1 MKRKWRVRVLSVL
14 MALMMVAPLMEAV
27 ADTISTNGAFV
38 PTYRSMDLSNPTG
51 DSTKFGPRSVGSPV
65 NGWYAIQINDET
77 VYVRAESV
85 VDVDATPTPT
95 PTPTQPATPT
105 PAPGAP
111 TPTPTP
117 EIIPGEKDPNYT
129 GTILKYTIP
138 AGGLSLYNEVGGT
151 VQLSAKAGTVIN
163 LSTVYDENGLEVN
176 GWYSCYYNGKT
187 YYVPESILTYATGD
201 NQTNTNTRSVVI
213 EAKLAD
219 NSKDPEGAK
228 LYSDAA
234 LTKETGNRLANDKR
248 VNAQYQ
254 NAKAFSYVIGS
265 NKYYFRRID
274 IKTGSESSSTVSSNT
289 DTNLMTQMQVAAGK
303 YLYRSKDESSY
314 DYYILP
320 QTVTLYG
327 VKVDS
332 NWYKVSYS
340 SEIFYL
346 KVSDITGAPMQVAV
360 NDTVTGDTY
369 YITIGSAGAELFSKP
384 ENTNNAKAGI
394 TLSPGQRVLASPY
407 NGFFFSYVM
416 YDGSTPK
423 TYYILVGAVAD
434 STNTNANSSYK
445 ILLTAGTG
453 LYDRMTAT
461 EPALM
466 LQNTDYYVVSSV
478 NDSWYAIVYNN
489 VTYYV
494 KKAAISSTKKV
505 TIPAGKHLEAY
516 IPGDPANVK
525 YIPAEPNT
533 PYDVVIY
540 VTQLSDPVWYETT
553 YKGTVYHTKLV
564 STTDGTDK
572 ADLDPVSIDDA
583 TPIATVKDGAQRLIV
598 IGLTAAPL
606 FKDSGCTTLAN
617 ITLRAGEKLW
627 ATKYTDSIYIV
638 NSNGVNYYLP
648 VRYIATVSGGDD
660 ASAVQPTPEESVS
673 DVVKGETNSGFTQT
687 VISYTI
693 PNGGSVWLYNSPI
706 YDARSS
712 ISLNSGTVKLNQYDA
727 NGSWYTTW
735 YGGSQYYVPASSL
748 QVESTEQTGTFSIV
762 LTKPVDLYTSPATQT
777 AAGSTHLLVEA
788 NNSHNQLLAGARV
801 NVRIYSYLNTT
812 ELKTAGY
819 PSPYTQKVVKIYA
832 TEYNGR
838 TYYFQGFY
846 GYDKDNNIED
856 SSVDAKSAMQAL
868 VASNADASLI
878 TKITVNDG
886 ATATL
891 YVSASTSS
899 GKITIPAKEIIY
911 GVSYNASWYKVIY
924 NDATWYLQKSANVS
938 TQQITVA
945 NEATSTTYTVVIG
958 EKGASLYT
966 KPSTNTSRYK
976 DSSNV
981 IHEIGTDNLS
991 GESDLAAGAT
1001 VSASVYNSAWYSYTL
1016 NGKTLYFQNNVVA
1029 NANTNVSIT
1038 SYRIALGNVPNIP
1051 LYSTISNTSTKTTL
1065 SLTGSGDDL
1074 TPNYYTL
1081 RTVNKEWSSTVY
1093 GGKTYYVKNAEI
1105 PPAVKEAST
1114 PIATTSVGNSYT
1126 ITLGK
1131 GATVYSASSLSGQ
1144 TLGTLS
1150 AGYKTTGTKMLG
1162 ANNKMVFKITFGGT
1176 TGYIDAD
1183 LVTGVASGDE
1193 VKEAEEAGKGSGS
1206 GGGSSVA
1213 VGTSLMKKLNAGTL
1227 LYSSRSTTS
1236 TPMALPSLLELY
1248 VTKID
1253 ADWYSVDYDGIRYIP
1268 ATVVESGGS
1277 GSSGGNNVSVGDT
1290 VTYTFTATTSVFKT
1304 PDVSVAPVKT
1314 VQAGQSLTLKKISDS
1329 WYEFQ
1334 DNGVPL
1340 YIKASDVTI
1349 TSTTPPAGGT
1359 TDGTGI
1365 ITKKIMISPAS
1376 GTVNLRKSASTSGSS
1391 TILARIPKGTIV
1403 DNMGYTVDSNN
1414 QVWYQTAWGGKTGY
1428 VIGTYV
1434 SPVGTADS
1442 GTGTSDPTGNIGAS
1456 MTVNVGTVNVRSG
1469 PGTKHSV
1476 IGKLTKNQVVS
1487 PLDAVTGTDGMTWY
1501 KFQYTSSTVAYI
1513 RSDYLSGG
1521 NVTNELTGN
1530 VAIKAGETNLRSGPG
1545 ETFGVR
1551 AKLSRDTI
1559 VTITGTG
1566 RDSQNNLWYRVTLGN
1581 VDGYV
1586 LADLVRQLTAK
1597 EQSDLSASVISQY
1610 TELRSG
1616 SKGPEVLA
1624 LQQQL
1629 INTGYM
1635 AAGSA
1640 DGSYGP
1646 VTTQAVMAFQRAKG
1660 LSVTGVATP
1669 AVQAALFNTTN
1680 ITPGSTASL
1689 DWFSS
1694 GFSLIKSYPNVSIYD
1709 INTGVTW
1716 SAKYVNGSNHADV
1729 IPASKAD
1736 AQKLV
1741 AASITG
1747 SYVRR
1752 PVVVTINGSKF
1763 AGSMYAVGH
1772 GSTNYC
1778 SYFSG
1783 VMCIHFTG
1791 SKTHGSNNVDSDHQ
1805 KAINDALN
1813 WANSN

>member
-27 ADTISTNGAFV
+27 ADTISTNGAMV
-38 PTYRSMDLSNPTG
+38 PTFWTMDFNDPTG
-51 DSTKFGPRSVGSPV
+51 ASTRFGPRDVSPPV
-65 NGWYAIQINDET
+65 NGWYQVSTAQGE
-77 VYVRAESV
+77 VYIRADSV
-85 VDVDATPTPT
+85 VDVNATPTPT
-95 PTPTQPATPT
+95 PPPATPT
-105 PAPGAP
+105 PVPGAP

-117 EIIPGEKDPNYT
+117 EVIPGEKDPNYA

-138 AGGLSLYNEVGGT
+138 AGGLSLYNKVGGT

-187 YYVPESILTYATGD
+187 YYVPESILTYETGG
-201 NQTNTNTRSVVI
+201 NQTNYNTQSVVI
-213 EAKLAD
+213 DAKQQDGITTDDA
-219 NSKDPEGAK
+219 GAV
-228 LYSDAA
+228 LYSDMG
-234 LTKETGNRLANDKR
+234 LTKPTSNRLANGKR
-248 VNAQYQ
+248 VNARYATA
-254 NAKAFSYVIGS
+254 NAFSYTIGS
-265 NKYYFRRID
+265 NTYYFRRID
-274 IKTGSESSSTVSSNT
+274 IKTGSESSSTVTSNT
-289 DTNLMTQMQVAAGK
+289 DTNLMTQMQVSAGK
-303 YLYRSKDESSY
+303 YLYRSKDDSSY

-346 KVSDITGAPMQVAV
+346 KVSDITGTPTQVAV

-369 YITIGSAGAELFSKP
+369 YITIGSAVAELFTRP
-384 ENTNNAKAGI
+384 ENTANAKSGK

-407 NGFFFSYVM
+407 NGVFYSYVT
-416 YDGSTPK
+416 YSDNGTPT
-423 TYYILVGAVAD
+423 TYYILATAVAD
-434 STNTNANSSYK
+434 STNTSANSSYK
-445 ILLTAGTG
+445 ILLIAGTG
-453 LYDRMTAT
+453 MYDRMTAT
-461 EPALM
+461 EPALT
-466 LQNTDYYVVSSV
+466 LQNTDYYVVNSV
-478 NDSWYAIVYNN
+478 NNSWYSIVYNN

-505 TIPAGKHLEAY
+505 TIPAGRLLVAY
-516 IPGDPANVK
+516 YPGDPDNPQ
-525 YIPAEPNT
+525 YIPNGIST
-533 PYDVVIY
+533 KDTVIY
-540 VTQLSDPVWYETT
+540 VTQLSDPIWYETT
-553 YKGTVYHTKLV
+553 YGGTVYHTKLV
-564 STTDGTDK
+564 STDGTD
-572 ADLDPVSIDDA
+572 ATDLDAVSIDEV
-583 TPIATVKDGAQRLIV
+583 TPIANVKDGAQRLIV
-598 IGLTAAPL
+598 IGLSAAPL
-606 FKDSGCTTLAN
+606 FKDSGCNTLAN
-617 ITLRAGEKLW
+617 ITLQAGEKLW
-627 ATKYTDSIYIV
+627 ATKYTDSIYMV

-660 ASAVQPTPEESVS
+660 ASAVQPTPEESAS
-673 DVVKGETNSGFTQT
+673 DVAKGETNSGFTQT

-693 PNGGSVWLYNSPI
+693 PSGGSVWLYNSPD

-712 ISLNSGTVKLNQYDA
+712 ISLNSGTVKLNQYDLD
-727 NGSWYTTW
+727 GKWYTTW
-735 YGGSQYYVPASSL
+735 YSGVQYFVPAASL
-748 QVESTEQTGTFSIV
+748 KVDSTAQVGTFSIKLSADV
-762 LTKPVDLYTSPATQT
+762 FLYTSPTT
-777 AAGSTHLLVEA
+777 RTKAGETHLLDDA
-788 NNSHNQLLAGARV
+788 YKTSNKLLQGARI
-801 NVRIYSYLNTT
+801 NVRIQSYLNSS
-812 ELKTAGY
+812 ELSAFGY
-819 PSPYTQKVVKIYA
+819 GNMEKVAKVYA

-838 TYYFQGFY
+838 TYYFQGFSGTKGGSY
-846 GYDKDNNIED
+846 ADLD
-856 SSVDAKSAMQAL
+856 SAMQAL
-868 VASNADASLI
+868 VASNTQANLI
-878 TKITVNDG
+878 TKITIKNQS
-886 ATATL
+886 AWL
-891 YVSASTSS
+891 YAKADTSS
-899 GKITIPAKEIIY
+899 SRKSIPVGETVY
-911 GVSYNASWYKVIY
+911 GISYNTNWYKVIY
-924 NDATWYLQKSANVS
+924 NDASWYLQKTPSNQE
-938 TQQITVA
+938 TEQITVA

-958 EKGASLYT
+958 EKGASLYIT
-966 KPSTNTSRYK
+966 PSTNTYK
-976 DSSNV
+976 YTDSSN
-981 IHEIGTDNLS
+981 ITHEIGTDNLFASHSLKS
-991 GESDLAAGAT
+991 GET
-1001 VSASVYNSAWYSYTL
+1001 VSASIVNGSWYSYTY
-1016 NGKTLYFQNNVVA
+1016 NGLILYFQNNVVA
-1029 NANTNVSIT
+1029 NANTNASIT
-1038 SYRIALGNVPNIP
+1038 SYRIALSGTESIP
-1051 LYSTISNTSTKTTL
+1051 LYSTISSTSTKTTL
-1065 SLTGSGDDL
+1065 SLVGSDASV
-1074 TPNYYTL
+1074 PNYYTL

-1105 PPAVKEAST
+1105 PTKVKEAST
-1114 PIATTSVGNSYT
+1114 PIATTSVGNTYT
-1126 ITLGK
+1126 ITLGE
-1131 GATVYSASSLSGQ
+1131 GADVYSASSLSG
-1144 TLGTLS
+1144 TKIGTLS
-1150 AGYKTTGTKMLG
+1150 PGHTTTGTKMLG
-1162 ANNKMVFKITFGGT
+1162 TGNKMVYKISLSNGS
-1176 TGYIDAD
+1176 TGYIDAS
-1183 LVTGVASGDE
+1183 LVTGVKSGDE

-1227 LYSSRSTTS
+1227 LYNSKNTTS
-1236 TPMALPSLLELY
+1236 TPTVLPSLLELY
-1248 VTKID
+1248 ITKVD
-1253 ADWYSVDYDGIRYIP
+1253 ADWYSVDYDGIKYIP
-1268 ATVVESGGS
+1268 AAVAEAGGS
-1277 GSSGGNNVSVGDT
+1277 GSGGTNVSVGDT
-1290 VTYTFTATTSVFKT
+1290 VSYTFKALTYAFKT
-1304 PDVSVAPVKT
+1304 PDTSIAPAKAI
-1314 VQAGQSLTLKKISDS
+1314 QEGQSLTLKKVSDS

-1597 EQSDLSASVISQY
+1597 EQSDLSASIISQY